1 MYFLEH
7 KVRYTMPI
15 LGRYSFLVQT
25 WRWQQIAVSE
35 ARWPLENLIPY
46 DKRDEYRITSNQPR
60 EENSNG

>member
-1 MYFLEH
+1 MDFLEH
-7 KVRYTMPI
+7 KVRYKMPNI
-15 LGRYSFLVQT
+15 LGGHSFPVQT

-60 EENSNG
+60 EER